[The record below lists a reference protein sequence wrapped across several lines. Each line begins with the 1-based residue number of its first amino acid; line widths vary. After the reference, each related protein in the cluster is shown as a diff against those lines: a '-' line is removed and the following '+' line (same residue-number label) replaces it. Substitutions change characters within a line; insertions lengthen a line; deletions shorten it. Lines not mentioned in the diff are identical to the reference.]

1 MICQNYVHAVVHI
14 WVHAEFVIVSEWLNV
29 DIHWRAQVNP
39 LSQVY
44 VSLDVLQEGQG
55 LVHFCV
61 VYVKSFLLWL
71 LDFVRFDPF
80 FDVDWVLIW

>member
-1 MICQNYVHAVVHI
+1 
-14 WVHAEFVIVSEWLNV
+14 V
-29 DIHWRAQVNP
+29 DVHWRAQVNP

-61 VYVKSFLLWL
+61 VYVKSYLL
-71 LDFVRFDPF
+71 
-80 FDVDWVLIW
+80 